1 MKSKFLT
8 RTVFGMMCLVAASF
22 LQSVA
27 LGEEPVGGPQKVVVH
42 LSHFSDDLHRPFM
55 ALKLATLMQKSGGK
69 VTLFLDIEGARLA
82 DKRQSLDVTWGP
94 GSQKL
99 ADHYRAFTEAGGQIV
114 VCPHCAHAASL
125 GEGELRAGAKIATEE
140 ALAKML
146 LDANKVID
154 Y

>member
-1 MKSKFLT
+1 MKSKFINGSVL
-8 RTVFGMMCLVAASF
+8 GLMCLGA
-22 LQSVA
+22 LWMQSSA
-27 LGEEPVGGPQKVVVH
+27 RGADPADTPQKVVVH

-55 ALKLATLMQKSGGK
+55 ALKLATLMQKAGGK

-94 GSQKL
+94 SSQKL

-125 GEGELRAGAKIATEE
+125 GEGDLRAGAKIATEE
-140 ALAKML
+140 TLGKML